1 MQVPPIT
8 PPTKRPTAS
17 QMLRLDPVTESDTE
31 ALIGFFAT
39 TFTASDGA
47 GEGAMVGGLVGD
59 LLRHTPPADR
69 QVFCTFAAGAPLA
82 CAIFTPLI
90 YEEDPQ
96 RVVLLSPMAVTP
108 ARQRQGLGQAL
119 LTHALGALR
128 QEGVDVAI
136 TYGDPAFYGRLGFAA
151 VTEAQAR
158 APLPLSLPHG
168 WLGQRL
174 HGGGLPSLRGPC
186 RCVPALNRPDL
197 W

>member
-1 MQVPPIT
+1 MI
-8 PPTKRPTAS
+8 
-17 QMLRLDPVTESDTE
+17 
-31 ALIGFFAT
+31 
-39 TFTASDGA
+39 
-47 GEGAMVGGLVGD
+47 GGLVGD
-59 LLRHTPPADR
+59 LLRQTPPAER
-69 QVFCTFAAGAPLA
+69 QVFCALEAGGPLA

-90 YEEDPQ
+90 YQEDPQ
-96 RVVLLSPMAVTP
+96 RVALLSPMAVAPT
-108 ARQRQGLGQAL
+108 RQRQGLGQAL

-128 QEGVDVAI
+128 QEGIEVAI

-151 VTEAQAR
+151 MTEAQAR